1 MVLAFL
7 VLLMFCGA
15 VGVVCWLAL
24 SRLRDHMRRNP
35 EAAKLISEHV
45 IAPLLTGGK
54 EPEAENKPEVRKTR
68 GTLV

>member
-7 VLLMFCGA
+7 ALLMFCGV

-24 SRLRDHMRRNP
+24 SRVLNHMRRNP

-45 IAPLLTGGK
+45 IAPLLMGK
-54 EPEAENKPEVRKTR
+54 QPEDEEMSQE
-68 GTLV
+68 G